1 MPDAPPPGPTGRP
14 EIETGKDTP
23 SLLGSVQ
30 SGLLLGFVA
39 VVACVAVFWV
49 AFIYHERSVR
59 LESLR
64 TELAAKSK
72 ASIRQQ
78 VDDINRYIADQRN
91 LVRTRLRASIRERTA
106 EGVAVAQGLA
116 RAADGKRLGEAKA
129 RIKDALREVRYHGQ
143 RGYFFA
149 FDVDGIEQLLPVR
162 PELEGK
168 DMLPLQ
174 DPDGRYVVRDMI
186 KLAQAQPDGD
196 FYEYRWTKP
205 GVPGNDHLKIA
216 YVRLVPELGWVIGTG
231 EYLSD
236 VEADIQAEVLDYIRR
251 QDALLP
257 GQLVALQANGKTLD
271 GPGSNPLQ
279 DRASAHT
286 GLVAQARSQRGF
298 FEYTVGESSAAP
310 STHIAYAT
318 EITPWHWVVAA
329 SFDTADIERVVA
341 DQSGAINADARD
353 ALIFF
358 AVFLIFSIWLTTL
371 AYRRLRDNARQ
382 GFLLLREHFDRA
394 ERETELIDN
403 RNFRYLELLELAD
416 SVNRMVERR
425 KQTETE
431 LGQQQL
437 RLEHLAFHDVL
448 TGLSNR
454 AVVVDRLAVSIEQVK
469 REGGMAGVL
478 FIDLDGFKA
487 INDTL
492 GHAVGDRF
500 LVAIAQRLQQVTRA
514 GDTLGRLG
522 GDEFVVI
529 LHGISSPDQAM
540 DAAKRILE
548 TCRQSVRIDDM
559 DLLATASIG
568 ISLCPNDGAT
578 TDALLSNADAA
589 MYRVK
594 AEGRDR
600 FGFYVPE
607 LTSRAFERLQ
617 LISLLPQ
624 AVAEEQFTV
633 HYQPK
638 VRLDG
643 GAIVGAE
650 ALVRWQHP
658 GRGLIPPNEFI
669 GIAEES
675 GQIAL
680 IGAEVVRIVCRDMAA
695 LQAAYGREFK
705 VAINVSKRQMLDA
718 GFEDELA
725 ALLAHQLVQPQSL
738 ILELT
743 ESAVA
748 HDTESIRV
756 AVERLRARGF
766 TFSLDDFGT
775 GMSSLHYLK
784 RLAVQE
790 LKIDASFVRD
800 IEQDQDDCAITR
812 AILALGAS
820 LEMDVVAEG
829 IETVGQAELLRSFG
843 CLTGQGYYYSR
854 PVALEAFLLLA
865 AAPRPVETLVA

>member
-1 MPDAPPPGPTGRP
+1 MPHSPQARP
-14 EIETGKDTP
+14 DTEQHKDTP

-30 SGLLLGFVA
+30 NGLLLGFVA
-39 VVACVAVFWV
+39 VVACVAAFWV
-49 AFIYHERSVR
+49 AFIYHQRDVR
-59 LESLR
+59 LEVLR
-64 TELAAKSK
+64 GELSANHK
-72 ASIRQQ
+72 ASVRQQ
-78 VDDINRYIADQRN
+78 VDDIERYIADQRN
-91 LVRTRLRASIRERTA
+91 LVASRLRASIRERA
-106 EGVAVAQGLA
+106 NEGVAVAQGLA
-116 RAADGKRLGEAKA
+116 RGDGGRNPAEVRA
-129 RIKDALREVRYHGQ
+129 RVKDALRQVRYHGQ

-149 FDVDGIEQLLPVR
+149 FDVSGIEQLLPVR

-168 DMLPLQ
+168 NMLPLQ

-186 KLAQAQPDGD
+186 ALAEARPDGA

-205 GVPGNDHLKIA
+205 GFPGNDHLKIA
-216 YVRLVPELGWVIGTG
+216 YVKLVPELGWVIGTG

-236 VEADIQAEVLDYIRR
+236 VEADIQAEVIDYIRR
-251 QDALLP
+251 QDALMT
-257 GQLVALQANGKTLD
+257 GDLVAVRENGESLD
-271 GPGSNPLQ
+271 GLGGNHLQ
-279 DRASAHT
+279 DRNPAHT
-286 GLVAQARSQRGF
+286 ELEARASTQRGF
-298 FEYTVGESSAAP
+298 FEYQASSP
-310 STHIAYAT
+310 IGTPGTHIAYAA
-318 EITPWHWVVAA
+318 EIAPWSWIVAA
-329 SFDTADIERVVA
+329 SFDAANIDRVLA
-341 DQSGAINADARD
+341 DQVGVVDADARD
-353 ALIFF
+353 ALVFF
-358 AVFLIFSIWLTTL
+358 ALLLLAAVWLSVM

-394 ERETELIDN
+394 ERETQAIDQRSLRYQELV
-403 RNFRYLELLELAD
+403 ELAE

-425 KQTETE
+425 RQTETE
-431 LGQQQL
+431 LDRQHA

-454 AVVVDRLAVSIEQVK
+454 AVVVDRLAVSIEQIK
-469 REGGMAGVL
+469 REGGMAAVL

-500 LVAIAQRLQQVTRA
+500 LVAIAQRLQQATRA

-529 LHGISSPDQAM
+529 LHGIHCADQSTE
-540 DAAKRILE
+540 AAKRILE
-548 TCRQSVRIDDM
+548 ACRQPVRIDDM

-568 ISLCPNDGAT
+568 ITLCPGDGDS
-578 TDALLSNADAA
+578 TDVLLSNADAA

-607 LTSRAFERLQ
+607 LTTRAFGRLQ
-617 LISLLPQ
+617 LISHIPQ
-624 AVAEEQFTV
+624 AVAEKQFAV

-638 VRLDG
+638 VRLGG

-658 GRGLIPPNEFI
+658 DRGLIPPNEFI

-680 IGAEVVRIVCRDMAA
+680 IGAEVIRIVCRDMAA
-695 LQAAYGREFK
+695 LQAAYGRKFK
-705 VAINVSKRQMLDA
+705 VAINLSKRQMLDS
-718 GFEDELA
+718 GFEEELI
-725 ALLAHQLVQPQSL
+725 ALLAGHQVHPQSL

-748 HDTESIRV
+748 HDTESIRC
-756 AVERLRARGF
+756 AIERLRARGF

-800 IEQDQDDCAITR
+800 IEQDQDDRAITR

-829 IETVGQAELLRSFG
+829 IECAGQAELLRSFG
-843 CLTGQGYYYSR
+843 CRIGQGYHYSR
-854 PVALEAFLLLA
+854 PLALDGFLALAPKVAEPEVSALE
-865 AAPRPVETLVA
+865 

>member
-1 MPDAPPPGPTGRP
+1 MPDAPQAQANT
-14 EIETGKDTP
+14 ESHKDIP

-30 SGLLLGFVA
+30 NGLLLGFIA
-39 VVACVAVFWV
+39 VVASVAVFWV
-49 AFIYHERSVR
+49 AFIYHERGAR
-59 LESLR
+59 LENLR
-64 TELAAKSK
+64 GELFANHK
-72 ASIRQQ
+72 ASVRQQ
-78 VDDINRYIADQRN
+78 VDDIDRYIADQRN
-91 LVRTRLRASIRERTA
+91 LVKSRLRASIRERA
-106 EGVAVAQGLA
+106 DEGVAVAQGLA
-116 RAADGKRLGEAKA
+116 REAGGRNSAEVKA
-129 RIKDALREVRYHGQ
+129 RVKEALRQVRYHGQ

-149 FDVDGIEQLLPVR
+149 FDVSGIEQLLPVR
-162 PELEGK
+162 PEMEGK
-168 DMLPLQ
+168 NMLPLQ
-174 DPDGRYVVRDMI
+174 DPDGHYVVRDMI
-186 KLAQAQPDGD
+186 KLAEAQPDGG

-216 YVRLVPELGWVIGTG
+216 YLKLVPELGWVIGTG

-257 GQLVALQANGKTLD
+257 GQLVAVGANGESLD
-271 GPGSNPLQ
+271 GLAGNPLQ
-279 DRASAHT
+279 DQNPAHAELLARAST
-286 GLVAQARSQRGF
+286 QRGF
-298 FEYTVGESSAAP
+298 FEYPVGAPAAKP
-310 STHIAYAT
+310 STHIAYAA
-318 EITPWHWVVAA
+318 EIAPWHWIVAA
-329 SFDTADIERVVA
+329 SFDAADIERVLA
-341 DQSGAINADARD
+341 DQQGEIDADARN
-353 ALIFF
+353 ALVFF
-358 AVFLIFSIWLTTL
+358 ALLLLAAVCLSVI
-371 AYRRLRDNARQ
+371 AYRSLRDNARQ

-394 ERETELIDN
+394 ERETQAIDQRSLRYQELV
-403 RNFRYLELLELAD
+403 ELAD

-425 KQTETE
+425 RQTETE
-431 LGQQQL
+431 LDRQQA

-500 LVAIAQRLQQVTRA
+500 LIAIAQRLQHVTRA

-529 LHGISSPDQAM
+529 LHGINSPDQAM

-548 TCRQSVRIDDM
+548 TCRQPVRVDDM

-568 ISLCPNDGAT
+568 ITLCPSDGDS

-607 LTSRAFERLQ
+607 LTTRAFERLQ
-617 LISLLPQ
+617 LISHIPQ

-638 VRLDG
+638 VRLDS

-650 ALVRWQHP
+650 ALVRWQYP
-658 GRGLIPPNEFI
+658 GRGMIPPNEFI

-680 IGAEVVRIVCRDMAA
+680 IGAEVIRIVCRDMAA
-695 LQAAYGREFK
+695 LQVAYGSEFK
-705 VAINVSKRQMLDA
+705 VAINLSKRQMLDA
-718 GFEDELA
+718 GFEEELT
-725 ALLAHQLVQPQSL
+725 ALLARHQVPPQSL
-738 ILELT
+738 VLELT

-748 HDTESIRV
+748 HDTESIRC
-756 AVERLRARGF
+756 AIERLRARGF

-800 IEQDQDDCAITR
+800 IEHDQDDCAITR

-820 LEMDVVAEG
+820 LELDVVAEG
-829 IETVGQAELLRSFG
+829 IENAGQAELLRSFG
-843 CLTGQGYYYSR
+843 CRIGQGYHYSR
-854 PVALEAFLLLA
+854 PLALDGFLALASTVAEVVGSALE
-865 AAPRPVETLVA
+865 